1 MDWHIW
7 LIVGVVL
14 FILEIFTPTMFF
26 INLAVAAMLAAVPS
40 FYGLD
45 IMYQVICFGIV
56 SALSFAFLRPLLLGR
71 LNKGSD
77 QSDVQGKYIGKT
89 AKTVT
94 EVTNTSGR
102 IAVFGEEWDARSENG
117 EVIPAASVVTITSIE
132 GITMFVRHL
141 GEE

>member
-1 MDWHIW
+1 M
-7 LIVGVVL
+7 
-14 FILEIFTPTMFF
+14 
-26 INLAVAAMLAAVPS
+26 
-40 FYGLD
+40 
-45 IMYQVICFGIV
+45 
-56 SALSFAFLRPLLLGR
+56 
-71 LNKGSD
+71 
-77 QSDVQGKYIGKT
+77 QGKYIGKT